1 MYLPT
6 LPSLRSWFESN
17 PVFKR
22 ELRARWRRPAAYL
35 TLFFYAAPLALGM
48 VLFYGDIASTLSS
61 DTSLATI
68 GENIFEVLV
77 FAQIMGWLFISALT
91 AAPVI
96 AIERERG
103 LLEALQLANLKASH
117 IVWGK
122 CLSLFSFQALLFLVP
137 LPVVAIC
144 FLLGGVDPKTFVLS
158 TVTIAVTALCG
169 TMIGLYFSSTRPRPG
184 AALRDALIFIV
195 IWTALAS
202 FSGTHISSYLGW
214 PVFIRQPLAVAE
226 LLHPFNGVR
235 WMGNENFQWPVRNIL
250 PGESPGGFPFY
261 QGFNPATG
269 PLYTTISSQTAW
281 QLFLAGLLMLSLLLF
296 MLTVRNTARILPEA
310 EFIRRVEP
318 KKIRA
323 NKKTAKTPEKSPI
336 RTEHFLY
343 YELPTFSRHSFNNP
357 IFGREL
363 RGKTR
368 WRAASPLTWLLRGA
382 LLCAPLG
389 LIIDWF
395 VNDNLVYGRGNPDL
409 PTHVALLGLAMPC
422 LYAAV
427 CGATVFTRER
437 ESNTWESLH
446 LSLLTPRQILHGK
459 IWPIAIAL
467 TVLTVPLLMALCI
480 YSSTADKF
488 SLWAALGIT
497 AIVLATAFAVSSVA
511 MFISWL
517 ARTTQVALGLSL
529 AINAV
534 LMVLIY
540 MFSLSINDIASLRSF
555 LWWNPIVAVESLVQ
569 MPNFDDF
576 MIFNGTVMPHVESP
590 PDYTLQILALLSAF
604 TMLGVAS
611 ILIVIISA
619 LMRQKFRD
627 EK

>member
-1 MYLPT
+1 M
-6 LPSLRSWFESN
+6 
-17 PVFKR
+17 
-22 ELRARWRRPAAYL
+22 
-35 TLFFYAAPLALGM
+35 
-48 VLFYGDIASTLSS
+48 
-61 DTSLATI
+61 
-68 GENIFEVLV
+68 
-77 FAQIMGWLFISALT
+77 AQIAAWLFISALT

-122 CLSLFSFQALLFLVP
+122 CLSLFSFQSLLFLVP

-144 FLLGGVDPKTFVLS
+144 FLFGGVDPKTFVLS
-158 TVTIAVTALCG
+158 TITIAVTALCG
-169 TMIGLYFSSTRPRPG
+169 TMIGLYFSSARPRPG
-184 AALRDALIFIV
+184 AALRDVLIFIV

-202 FSGTHISSYLGW
+202 FSNTQISGYLGW
-214 PVFIRQPLAVAE
+214 PMVIRQPLAIVE
-226 LLHPFNGVR
+226 LLHPFNGYR
-235 WMGNENFQWPVRNIL
+235 WMGNDNFQWPVRNIM
-250 PGESPGGFPFY
+250 PGEFPGGFPFY

-296 MLTVRNTARILPEA
+296 GLAVRNTSRVFSEA
-310 EFIRRVEP
+310 AFIRHQQP
-318 KKIRA
+318 KKSKPARELEVQP
-323 NKKTAKTPEKSPI
+323 T
-336 RTEHFLY
+336 RTERFLY
-343 YELPTFSRHSFNNP
+343 FELPTFSRHSFNNP
-357 IFGREL
+357 VFGREL

-368 WRAASPLTWLLRGA
+368 WRAASPWMWFLRGA

-389 LIIDWF
+389 LIINWF
-395 VNDNLVYGRGNPDL
+395 VNDNLVYGSRNPDL
-409 PTHVALLGLAMPC
+409 PTQVALLGLAMPC

-437 ESNTWESLH
+437 ESNTWENLH
-446 LSLLTPRQILHGK
+446 LSLLTPSQILHGK

-467 TVLTVPLLMALCI
+467 SVLSVPLLMALCI
-480 YSSTADKF
+480 YSSTTDDF
-488 SLWAALGIT
+488 HLWAAFGIT
-497 AIVLATAFAVSSVA
+497 VIILATAFAVSSVA

-529 AINAV
+529 AINTV
-534 LMVLIY
+534 LMALIY
-540 MFSLSINDIASLRSF
+540 IFSDAIHDSASLRYF
-555 LWWNPIVAVESLVQ
+555 LWWNPIVAVESLLH

-576 MIFNGTVMPHVESP
+576 VFSNGTFMPQVENP
-590 PDYTLQILALLSAF
+590 TDYTLQYWALLSAF
-604 TMLGVAS
+604 TMIGVAS
-611 ILIVIISA
+611 ILIAIISA